1 MASDN
6 IREEITAI
14 AREYAEKVQ
23 NELRVDS
30 IYLFGSFVNGSPDHD
45 SDIDIA
51 VISEDFT
58 GDLIEDTMKLMRIR
72 RKVNTRIE
80 PHPLYKGNPF
90 IKEVVAGG
98 LRIV

>member
-1 MASDN
+1 MASN
-6 IREEITAI
+6 NTREEITAI
-14 AREYAEKVQ
+14 AKEYADKVEK
-23 NELRVDS
+23 ELKVDS
-30 IYLFGSFVNGSPDHD
+30 IYVFGSFINGSPNHD

-51 VISEDFT
+51 VISEEFT

-80 PHPLYKGNPF
+80 PHPLSKGNPF
-90 IKEVVAGG
+90 INEVIASG

>member
-1 MASDN
+1 MASN
-6 IREEITAI
+6 NTREEITAI
-14 AREYAEKVQ
+14 AREYADRVEE
-23 NELRVDS
+23 ELKVDS
-30 IYLFGSFVNGSPDHD
+30 IYLFGSFINGSPNHD

-80 PHPLYKGNPF
+80 PHPLCKGNPF
-90 IKEVVAGG
+90 INEVIASG

>member
-6 IREEITAI
+6 TGKEITAI
-14 AREYAEKVQ
+14 AKEYADRVKK
-23 NELRVDS
+23 ELKVDS
-30 IYLFGSFVNGSPDHD
+30 IYLFGSFINGSSDND

-51 VISEDFT
+51 VISEEFS

-80 PHPLYKGNPF
+80 PHPLCKGNPF
-90 IKEVVAGG
+90 IKEVIAGG
-98 LRIV
+98 LRIE